1 MAVPEGGPTRVR
13 LRSLGETLAMP
24 NPWDALKALTDIQH
38 ISNSLLPRTL
48 GFLEAGCQET

>member
-1 MAVPEGGPTRVR
+1 
-13 LRSLGETLAMP
+13 MP